1 MNDAELEKLL
11 RSAPPPGRSP
21 EFWEQLPRR
30 ISAKIHRQAQRA
42 SVPERTSLGWPS
54 RLAWGVC
61 AVTIC
66 LVIGFLAGPW
76 HGSNQANG
84 LLQNEKFV
92 GEVLAMFPNQVQAII
107 QDENGLHLSLAERPD
122 VPSSPPLWIK
132 VCDGKHCRSFVTF
145 SGQSVQLAG
154 QRVEVLADARGG
166 VLLVGE
172 RFVWSGAESVSPEH
186 LRIRAEPL
194 KELL

>member
-1 MNDAELEKLL
+1 VA
-11 RSAPPPGRSP
+11 
-21 EFWEQLPRR
+21 
-30 ISAKIHRQAQRA
+30 
-42 SVPERTSLGWPS
+42 
-54 RLAWGVC
+54 
-61 AVTIC
+61 IC
-66 LVIGFLAGPW
+66 LVIGFLTGPW
-76 HGSNQANG
+76 RGSNQANG
-84 LLQNEKFV
+84 LLRNEKFV

-172 RFVWSGAESVSPEH
+172 RFVWSGAESVSPGH